1 MYVCL
6 YVCLSVCMYV
16 TYVYIHMD
24 RLYMQI
30 YIYIYIYVCV
40 CIIVLSCLDTVVRF
54 LPWKSYLRTSLTR
67 TQAGAKAPVLR
78 SCAESMFPTLK
89 FETTD
94 GMAVAWCRF
103 ILSWCSHHCWHH
115 CGCHMLSSPLLP
127 LTQSARQWSSSRTS
141 WSSLSIPAALI
152 WGWSKPDSHPCHHP
166 IPVQLHMRQWFEH
179 GHLKV
184 YNWPQHR

>member
-1 MYVCL
+1 MHIYIVYVKKYMM
-6 YVCLSVCMYV
+6 YVCLSVCLSVCMCV

-30 YIYIYIYVCV
+30 YIYTYIYICVCV

-94 GMAVAWCRF
+94 GMAVA
-103 ILSWCSHHCWHH
+103 
-115 CGCHMLSSPLLP
+115 
-127 LTQSARQWSSSRTS
+127 
-141 WSSLSIPAALI
+141 
-152 WGWSKPDSHPCHHP
+152 
-166 IPVQLHMRQWFEH
+166 
-179 GHLKV
+179 
-184 YNWPQHR
+184 